1 MFNNI
6 EIRYGY
12 LFNCAGSHADSI
24 AHMFDVGKEFKI
36 LPFKGLY
43 WDLKDSS
50 AFNSPVNLYPV
61 PDLNVPFL
69 GVHFT
74 PNTNP
79 VPQFT
84 IGPTATPAL
93 GRENYKWS
101 ENIEAQTALFT
112 IKTIAKQ
119 YLLDKNNFKKYVH
132 KQAALVYPP
141 LLLKAA
147 RELIPSIKQT
157 DINISSKVGIRSQLF
172 NLDVGTL
179 ENDFICIRK
188 ENSTHILNAIS
199 PAFTAS
205 FELADLVIKK
215 SGY

>member
-1 MFNNI
+1 M
-6 EIRYGY
+6 
-12 LFNCAGSHADSI
+12 
-24 AHMFDVGKEFKI
+24 
-36 LPFKGLY
+36 
-43 WDLKDSS
+43 
-50 AFNSPVNLYPV
+50 
-61 PDLNVPFL
+61 
-69 GVHFT
+69 
-74 PNTNP
+74 
-79 VPQFT
+79 PQFT
-84 IGPTATPAL
+84 IGPTATPA

-172 NLDVGTL
+172 KLDVGTL
-179 ENDFICIRK
+179 
-188 ENSTHILNAIS
+188 
-199 PAFTAS
+199 
-205 FELADLVIKK
+205 
-215 SGY
+215 